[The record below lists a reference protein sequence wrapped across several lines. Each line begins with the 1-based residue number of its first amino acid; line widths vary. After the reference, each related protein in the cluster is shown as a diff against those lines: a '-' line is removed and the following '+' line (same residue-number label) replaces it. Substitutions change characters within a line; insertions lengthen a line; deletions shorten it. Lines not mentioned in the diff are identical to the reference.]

1 MCCCTSPQEHTALC
15 CRKCLPTFHNVANCN
30 CIVLCCMNSSHQKC
44 AANTACVNVDSAC
57 MPLTFCNKLTSS
69 FNDHVSLQ
77 SCALVQVGKYKPAQR
92 AAVVAYRGAQFFG
105 VSFVASMVGHS
116 LTKYMVSLSS
126 VFSLGTVVLYG
137 MLGTTMAVVRF
148 VHRAT

>member
-1 MCCCTSPQEHTALC
+1 VLLHFTAGTHGVVLQE
-15 CRKCLPTFHNVANCN
+15 V
-30 CIVLCCMNSSHQKC
+30 S
-44 AANTACVNVDSAC
+44 ACVPQCCKLQLHCTLLHEFITPKVCSKYSVCHVDSAC
-57 MPLTFCNKLTSS
+57 MPLTFCDKLTSS